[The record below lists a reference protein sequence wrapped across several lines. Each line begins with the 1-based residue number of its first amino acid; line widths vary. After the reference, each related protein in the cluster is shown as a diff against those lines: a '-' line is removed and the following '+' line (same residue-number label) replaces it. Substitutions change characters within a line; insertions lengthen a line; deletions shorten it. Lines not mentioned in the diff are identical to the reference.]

1 MLYEIAHVVKE
12 RMGFVWDA
20 VEWGNAKVFA
30 LQHHGQFGYTLPSN
44 DKGIVVREAT
54 LDDVSHLVDFFQQQ
68 PADAFRFFKPH
79 GFDAVGLRKVIRNRS
94 FLAFVACDA
103 ETVVGYCFMRS
114 FVNGTSYRGYMVDH
128 RQRGRGI
135 GKLMGRAMNVV
146 GDALGLRMY
155 KSIAPEN
162 RASMGVTKSVCDI
175 RILKTLDNGDMLVE
189 CFTKCADNQH
199 VGIGGGNAAYL
210 VVNQAVMPLKEYD
223 YAA

>member
-20 VEWGNAKVFA
+20 VEWANAWVFGW
-30 LQHHGQFGYTLPSN
+30 QHRGQFGYTLPSD

-54 LDDVSHLVDFFQQQ
+54 LDDISHLVDFFQQQ

-94 FLAFVACDA
+94 FLAFVACAQEEGSKDLRIEGSKDGTSDSGA
-103 ETVVGYCFMRS
+103 IVGYCFMRS

-155 KSIAPEN
+155 KSISPDN
-162 RASMGVTKSVCDI
+162 PSSLGVTKSVCDI
-175 RILKTLDNGDMLVE
+175 RVLRTLDNGDMLVE
-189 CFTKCADNQH
+189 CFSK
-199 VGIGGGNAAYL
+199 
-210 VVNQAVMPLKEYD
+210 K
-223 YAA
+223 